1 MSNFDDLKLAVEAL
15 SGGKNTVL
23 FDDDLGTGGESFPSI
38 MVRIPQ
44 FTSLSVLAGAPD
56 APHSMFVVDDV
67 PYPEIYFSKYP
78 NIVMHDRAYSL
89 PYKDPRAYVTFDQA
103 QQFSEA
109 KGKGWHL
116 ATNAEYAGIALW
128 CLKNGFMPRGNN
140 YFGGDHSATHER
152 GVVTYTYNDNG
163 TIRKGRTAT
172 GSGPASWNHDGTNAG
187 ICDLNGNV
195 WEWAG
200 GFRIVDGEIQIIPH
214 NNAAKHV
221 DQSASSTQW
230 KAILQDGT
238 IVAPGT
244 ANTLK
249 FDNSVA
255 GDNTQVNHKVGG
267 TTVINTARTN
277 PMYTGASVDV
287 YNYFGYQVHT
297 FETLAAKSGV
307 TVPMLLKILGIAP
320 PTTGLDGDNFWIRN
334 YGERLPLR
342 GGSWNDGAGAGVF
355 ALGLN
360 DPRAASGHNVGFRA
374 AFVSL

>member
-44 FTSLSVLAGAPD
+44 FTSLSVLDGAPD
-56 APHSMFVVDDV
+56 APHPMFVVDDA
-67 PYPEIYFSKYP
+67 PLPEVLFSKYL

-89 PYKDPRAYVTFDQA
+89 PFKDPRAYVNRDQA
-103 QQFSEA
+103 QQYSEA

-140 YFGGDHSATHER
+140 YYGGDHSATHER

-163 TIRKGRTAT
+163 VIRKGRTAT
-172 GSGPASWNHDGTNAG
+172 GSGPVSWNHDGTSAG
-187 ICDLNGNV
+187 ICDLNGDL
-195 WEWAG
+195 WEWPG
-200 GFRIVDGEIQIIPH
+200 GFRILNGEMQFIPH
-214 NNAAKHV
+214 NNAAKHL
-221 DQSASSTQW
+221 DQSATSTQW
-230 KAILQDGT
+230 RAILQDGT
-238 IVAPGT
+238 FVTPGT

-249 FDNSVA
+249 YDNSVA
-255 GDNTQVNHKVGG
+255 GDATKENHRVSG
-267 TTVINTARTN
+267 TTVISTTRAN
-277 PMYTGASVDV
+277 PMYTGGDV
-287 YNYFGYQVHT
+287 ADYYGYQSHS

-307 TVPMLLKILGIAP
+307 TIPMMLKLLGAVPP
-320 PTTGLDGDNFWIRN
+320 STGLDGDAFWCRN

-342 GGSWNDGAGAGVF
+342 GGSWNHGAGAGVF
-355 ALGLN
+355 ALSLYYS
-360 DPRAASGHNVGFRA
+360 RALSTSDVGFRA

>member
-38 MVRIPQ
+38 MVRIPA
-44 FTSLSVLAGAPD
+44 FNSLQVLTGAPD
-56 APHSMFVVDDV
+56 SPHAMFVVDDV
-67 PYPEIYFSKYP
+67 PLPEVYFSKYQ

-89 PYKDPRAYVTFDQA
+89 PFKDPRVYVTFDQA
-103 QQFSEA
+103 KQFSEA

-140 YFGGDHSATHER
+140 SYGGDHSATHER
-152 GVVTYTYNDNG
+152 GVVTYTYGSG
-163 TIRKGRTAT
+163 TKGRTAT
-172 GSGPASWNHDGTNAG
+172 GSGPVTWNHDGTPSG

-200 GFRIVDGEIQIIPH
+200 GLRLNNGEINVIPH

-238 IVAPGT
+238 FVAPGT

-249 FDNSVA
+249 YDASA
-255 GDNTQVNHKVGG
+255 SGG
-267 TTVINTARTN
+267 SGVPVLSTTVAN
-277 PMYTGASVDV
+277 PGTDATYA
-287 YNYFGYQVHT
+287 YAAL
-297 FETLAAKSGV
+297 ETVAAKSGV
-307 TVPMLLKILGIAP
+307 TVPMLLKCLGLFPAD
-320 PTTGLDGDNFWIRN
+320 TTSGALGGDGLWVRN
-334 YGERLPLR
+334 NDERLPLR
-342 GGSWNDGAGAGVF
+342 GGRWYDAAGAGVF
-355 ALGLN
+355 ALDLN
-360 DPRAASGHNVGFRA
+360 EARAISDHTVGFRA
-374 AFVSL
+374 AFVNL

>member
-44 FTSLSVLAGAPD
+44 FNSLSVLEGAPD
-56 APHSMFVVDDV
+56 SPHSMFVVDDL
-67 PYPEIYFSKYP
+67 PLPEIYFSKYQ

-89 PYKDPRAYVTFDQA
+89 PFKDPRAYVNFDQA
-103 QQFSEA
+103 KQFCEA
-109 KGKGWHL
+109 KGTGWHL

-140 YFGGDHSATHER
+140 SYGQDVTAAHEK

-163 TIRKGRTAT
+163 TTRKGRTAT
-172 GSGPASWNHDGTNAG
+172 GSGPVSWNHDGSDSG

-200 GFRIVDGEIQIIPH
+200 GFRLLNGEIQIIPH
-214 NNAAKHV
+214 NNAAKHI
-221 DQSASSTQW
+221 DQSADSVQW

-238 IVAPGT
+238 LVAPGT

-255 GDNTQVNHKVGG
+255 GDATETAHDISG
-267 TTVINTARTN
+267 TTVISTTRAY
-277 PMYTGASVDV
+277 PMYTGGDV
-287 YNYFGYQVHT
+287 NDYFAYQAQT
-297 FETLAAKSGV
+297 FESLAAKSGV

-320 PTTGLDGDNFWIRN
+320 PSTGHESR
-334 YGERLPLR
+334 
-342 GGSWNDGAGAGVF
+342 AGVF
-355 ALGLN
+355 ALTLG
-360 DPRAASGHNVGFRA
+360 DPRAFSTLGVGFRA
-374 AFVSL
+374 AFANL

>member
-44 FTSLSVLAGAPD
+44 FNSLSVLEGAPD
-56 APHSMFVVDDV
+56 SPHSMFVVDDL
-67 PYPEIYFSKYP
+67 PLPEIYFSKYQ

-89 PYKDPRAYVTFDQA
+89 PFKDPRAYVNFDQA
-103 QQFSEA
+103 KQFCEA
-109 KGKGWHL
+109 KGTGWHL

-140 YFGGDHSATHER
+140 SYGQDVTAAHEK

-163 TIRKGRTAT
+163 TTRKGRTAT
-172 GSGPASWNHDGTNAG
+172 GSGPVSWNHDGSDSG

-200 GFRIVDGEIQIIPH
+200 GFRLLNGEIQIIPH
-214 NNAAKHV
+214 NNAAKHI
-221 DQSASSTQW
+221 DQSADSVQW

-238 IVAPGT
+238 LVAPGT

-255 GDNTQVNHKVGG
+255 GDATETAHDISG
-267 TTVINTARTN
+267 TTVISTTRAY
-277 PMYTGASVDV
+277 PMYTGGDAND
-287 YNYFGYQVHT
+287 YFAYQAQT
-297 FETLAAKSGV
+297 FESLAAKSGV

-320 PTTGLDGDNFWIRN
+320 PSTGLDGDYFWCRN

-342 GGSWNDGAGAGVF
+342 GGSYYGYESRAGVF
-355 ALGLN
+355 ALDLN
-360 DPRAASGHNVGFRA
+360 DSRAYSSRNVGFRA
-374 AFVSL
+374 AFANL

>member
-103 QQFSEA
+103 QTYSEA

-140 YFGGDHSATHER
+140 LYGGDHSAPHER
-152 GVVTYTYNDNG
+152 GIVTYTYTSEGKLYN
-163 TIRKGRTAT
+163 GRTAT
-172 GSGPASWNHDGTNAG
+172 GSGPVSWNHDGTTAG

-200 GFRIVDGEIQIIPH
+200 GLRLKNGEIQIIPH
-214 NNAAKHV
+214 NNAAKHL
-221 DQSASSTQW
+221 DQSDTSVQW

-238 IVAPGT
+238 IVAPRT

-249 FDNSVA
+249 IDNSVA
-255 GDNTQVNHKVGG
+255 GNATQTDPKVSG
-267 TTVINTARTN
+267 TPIISTTRQF
-277 PMYTGASVDV
+277 PMYTGGDVDS
-287 YNYFGYQVHT
+287 YYGHNYCT
-297 FETLAAKSGV
+297 FETLAAKSGI

-320 PTTGLDGDNFWIRN
+320 PTTGLEGDNFWCRN

-342 GGSWNDGAGAGVF
+342 GGGWGNTSGAGVF
-355 ALGLN
+355 ALDLY
-360 DPRAASGHNVGFRA
+360 DARVYSSHHVGFRA